1 LHSFRTC
8 AIVIVI
14 ATGIKELAMP
24 SSNLKTILIVEDEP
38 DTAEMFAQMLRLSG
52 YRVLKTYGGVSGM
65 KQLLHEK
72 PDAVLLDVMMPDIT
86 GFEVLRFVRREPK
99 LAKLPVI
106 IVSAKSLPGDIEKG
120 MEAGASVY
128 LTKPVAFLELKK
140 AVEDAVA
147 NSG

>member
-1 LHSFRTC
+1 
-8 AIVIVI
+8 
-14 ATGIKELAMP
+14 MP

-65 KQLLHEK
+65 KQLLQDK

-86 GFEVLRFVRREPK
+86 GLEVLRFVRREPK

-140 AVEDAVA
+140 AVEDAIA